1 MIAHEILHVVSS
13 QDNRSPTA
21 TRLTERKRNGDDR
34 TCFTISGFLRSDW
47 PMLSTKRRPVHQRQL
62 SQAPLMCVIQPAQ
75 LSLTNLWTAVTLVHA
90 IVPSPQRKRTQE
102 CCRRRC
108 GEGDIVVA
116 LRSHHQR
123 ARASS
128 SGCCPSSGDKQR
140 GCRSAG
146 HCRISTTRC
155 DATP

>member
-1 MIAHEILHVVSS
+1 MRQLLPHLLSLLRASDRTNFTNQKIMIAHEILHVVSS

-108 GEGDIVVA
+108 GEGDCRCVA
-116 LRSHHQR
+116 E
-123 ARASS
+123 SS
-128 SGCCPSSGDKQR
+128 SARQSLKQR
-140 GCRSAG
+140 LL
-146 HCRISTTRC
+146 
-155 DATP
+155 PK